1 MAIGRSVGTAA
12 VATNVPPAG
21 QLSARAP
28 EQQSSRVAE
37 HATRRHDQGELYNYF
52 TLAAR
57 QSTPMHCNV
66 FKKAS
71 FAHSVMC
78 KSGLKCAWRSPISK
92 VRPSIWALPK

>member
-28 EQQSSRVAE
+28 EHQSTRAAEQQSSRVAE

-66 FKKAS
+66 LKKG
-71 FAHSVMC
+71 FICTQCYVQIQKSVP
-78 KSGLKCAWRSPISK
+78 L
-92 VRPSIWALPK
+92 LPK